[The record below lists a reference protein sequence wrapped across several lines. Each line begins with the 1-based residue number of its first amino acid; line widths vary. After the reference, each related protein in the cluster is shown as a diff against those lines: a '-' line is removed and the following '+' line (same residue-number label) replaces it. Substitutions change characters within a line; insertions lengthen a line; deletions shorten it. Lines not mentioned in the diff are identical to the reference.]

1 MSVDVDQLRAW
12 LTEAA
17 NKASA
22 ERLLAQQRQDLGWD
36 ALVRTAQVSHCRGE
50 WEAYSEVLRW
60 LDENASPAP
69 EGDTAVSR
77 SKSWLG
83 QPVKV
88 RDDFDALQK
97 GERGVV
103 VAVDGVC
110 VTVRLGHGEL
120 VTLGT
125 DVFELVEG
133 DTEEQG
139 QRGPST
145 SDCTPPVAPN
155 GATALQRAVNQA
167 LRDAGSP
174 RRINSHVAAAAVH
187 AMKAMGWS
195 PAADTEKGVR
205 ATLEAAKATISR
217 RDEMLR
223 KALGAEQGMTFR
235 QMVDS
240 ISRPDPGDTET
251 VTLYRQNLGNE
262 WCSHP
267 WWSTSD
273 RTFVSAEFTRTSP
286 VRPALPSEGDEG

>member
-12 LTEAA
+12 LQESRDRAR
-17 NKASA
+17 NEPYGGEYSSG
-22 ERLLAQQRQDLGWD
+22 LGNAYD
-36 ALVRTAQVSHCRGE
+36 A
-50 WEAYSEVLRW
+50 VLDW
-60 LDENASPAP
+60 LDANASPAP

-145 SDCTPPVAPN
+145 SDYTPPVAPN

-187 AMKAMGWS
+187 AMEAMGWQL
-195 PAADTEKGVR
+195 A
-205 ATLEAAKATISR
+205 
-217 RDEMLR
+217 
-223 KALGAEQGMTFR
+223 
-235 QMVDS
+235 
-240 ISRPDPGDTET
+240 
-251 VTLYRQNLGNE
+251 
-262 WCSHP
+262 
-267 WWSTSD
+267 
-273 RTFVSAEFTRTSP
+273 
-286 VRPALPSEGDEG
+286 RPAVPNEGDEG